1 MSAGG
6 DFILTKCMDFS
17 VRIVKLR
24 QYLKNERQ
32 EYDISKQLLR
42 SGTSVGSNM
51 TEAQSAISDKD
62 FISKTTIALK
72 ECRES
77 MYWIELL
84 YRTDYLTEEGY
95 QSLNTNCTELFKL
108 ITTILKSKK
117 ANLSQPDTNAPDKQL

>member
-6 DFILTKCMDFS
+6 DFILNKCMDFS
-17 VRIVKLR
+17 VRVVRLR
-24 QYLKNERQ
+24 RHLVDEKH

-42 SGTSVGSNM
+42 CGTSIGANL

-62 FISKTTIALK
+62 FVSKTTIALK

-84 YRTDYLTEEGY
+84 HRTDYIDEGGY
-95 QSLNTNCTELFKL
+95 NSINNDCVELFKL
-108 ITTILKSKK
+108 ITAILKSKK
-117 ANLSQPDTNAPDKQL
+117 SNLSQSN